1 MAKSPSDSFFQT
13 VENLGQCLQSHLSN
27 FLQRIDS
34 HRKSDPSLSFN
45 QEKLS
50 SSSSATVADDPI
62 NLPPLLVKQS
72 AKPSTKEEVGRATWT
87 LLHTIAAQLPERPTK
102 QQKRDVK
109 ELMAILSRIYPCKE
123 CADHFKEVLK
133 ANPVQAASQ
142 AEFSQWLC
150 HVHNVVNRSLGKPAF
165 LCNRV
170 DARWGKLDCQDR
182 ACDLQGIDTF
192 LDK

>member
-62 NLPPLLVKQS
+62 NLPPLLVKQDQS

-109 ELMAILSRIYPCKE
+109 ELFQWEWVVPSQSACTPPKPHVMSKPP
-123 CADHFKEVLK
+123 EVLLEFFWPMYK
-133 ANPVQAASQ
+133 MTLDNHLSCVKITREPLHCCYMERGSQ
-142 AEFSQWLC
+142 EEHSD
-150 HVHNVVNRSLGKPAF
+150 P
-165 LCNRV
+165 
-170 DARWGKLDCQDR
+170 
-182 ACDLQGIDTF
+182 
-192 LDK
+192 